1 MPYKNGNPSQCMRF
15 NRSKKNALMGLVA
28 ALNEKTLPERS
39 SSGKYSMYT
48 GEIEKYFDER
58 FLPLQR
64 NALLTVLREADVPHD
79 STNRF
84 VPSVIYSYEKP
95 LENLLREY
103 TGAAGLNL
111 PMPPMLPVTEA
122 DAEAEAEIE
131 KG

>member
-1 MPYKNGNPSQCMRF
+1 MPYKNGNPSQRRRF
-15 NRSKKNALMGLVA
+15 NRGKKDALMGLVE
-28 ALNEKTLPERS
+28 ALIEKTLPQRS
-39 SSGKYSMYT
+39 RSGKYSMYT

-122 DAEAEAEIE
+122 DAEAAIE
-131 KG
+131 EG

>member
-1 MPYKNGNPSQCMRF
+1 MPYKNGHPSQRRRF
-15 NRSKKNALMGLVA
+15 NRGKKDALMGLVE
-28 ALNEKTLPERS
+28 ALIEKTLPQRS
-39 SSGKYSMYT
+39 RSGKYSMYT

-122 DAEAEAEIE
+122 DAEAAIE
-131 KG
+131 EG